1 MEFKGKLNLDMKK
14 ANSYLSEQTISFGN
28 KTVVTSALIILISLN
43 FLTITGIEIGGI
55 TVSINM
61 VIITI
66 LLQVVNFYY
75 YQQFILSYD
84 ADNYTNIIGEDFSDF
99 ENELLSSY
107 KWAEDKLKALIAEK
121 ESIQNEY
128 TAVGITLE
136 RKKELLKRITELSSE
151 FDEHGDIIKRSKESV
166 AKEDNKMSNFLSIV
180 KKYKILNF
188 KVPQIIY
195 FVGLAAVFFR
205 FICYMYQIF
214 TAHDDSWNY
223 LWQDQLKYFK
233 VIFESK

>member
-43 FLTITGIEIGGI
+43 FLTITGIEIEGI

-66 LLQVVNFYY
+66 VLQVVNFYY

-84 ADNYTNIIGEDFSDF
+84 ADKYTDIIGEDYHDF

-107 KWAEDKLKALIAEK
+107 KLAEDKLKVLITEK
-121 ESIQNEY
+121 ENIQNEF
-128 TAVGITLE
+128 TAVGTTLE
-136 RKKELLKRITELSSE
+136 RKKELLERLTELSSE
-151 FDEHGDIIKRSKESV
+151 LNEYGEIIKRSKEAV
-166 AKEDNKMSNFLSIV
+166 TKEDTKIRNFITIV

-195 FVGLAAVFFR
+195 FVGLAAVLLR
-205 FICYMYQIF
+205 FVFYMCQIF
-214 TAHDDSWNY
+214 EAQDDPWHY
-223 LWQDQLKYFK
+223 LWHDQLKYIK